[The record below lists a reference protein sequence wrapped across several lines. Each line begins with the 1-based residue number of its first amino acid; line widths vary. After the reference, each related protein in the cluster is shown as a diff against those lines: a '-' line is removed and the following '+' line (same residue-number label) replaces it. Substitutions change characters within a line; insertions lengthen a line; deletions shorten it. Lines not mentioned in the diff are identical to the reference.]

1 MKCFLFH
8 PTAHGKK
15 ARLFSCRIRLD
26 GWQKA
31 RTFPLHV
38 TDRRVASQKL
48 AELLREIEQEQHGI
62 IAPKLLRDAAQTPIA
77 DHLRAFLADL
87 KALRRAPNTLAR
99 YESVIPTLCER
110 CGWVMVRDVTES
122 SFVAWRAKSSLHPK
136 TLNTGLGAMGSLL
149 NWMERQKLILA
160 NPLKHVQ
167 KVANHAAGSYRR
179 ALSLEQ
185 VKNLLAV
192 APPHRAIV
200 YQTVLYTGVRRA
212 ELNGLKREDFDLEG
226 NPPRL
231 RVPSSISKNRKPSEH
246 YLRPEL
252 VESLKGF
259 ISADA
264 QPSALVFRGR
274 VPRVATFKKDLTAAG
289 IPFEDGGR
297 RVDFHSLRNTFITL
311 LSVAG
316 VSPRTAMALARHSD
330 IKLTMNLYT
339 DPQRLGLQEGM
350 TLFPSFSVPNSDA
363 PRAAPAGV
371 FSGHSA

>member
-1 MKCFLFH
+1 M
-8 PTAHGKK
+8 
-15 ARLFSCRIRLD
+15 
-26 GWQKA
+26 
-31 RTFPLHV
+31 
-38 TDRRVASQKL
+38 
-48 AELLREIEQEQHGI
+48 
-62 IAPKLLRDAAQTPIA
+62 
-77 DHLRAFLADL
+77 
-87 KALRRAPNTLAR
+87 
-99 YESVIPTLCER
+99 
-110 CGWVMVRDVTES
+110 
-122 SFVAWRAKSSLHPK
+122 
-136 TLNTGLGAMGSLL
+136 
-149 NWMERQKLILA
+149 
-160 NPLKHVQ
+160 
-167 KVANHAAGSYRR
+167 
-179 ALSLEQ
+179 
-185 VKNLLAV
+185 
-192 APPHRAIV
+192 
-200 YQTVLYTGVRRA
+200 LYTGVRRA

-316 VSPRTAMALARHSD
+316 VSPRTAMALARHSE

-339 DPQRLGLQEGM
+339 DPQRLGLQQGM
-350 TLFPSFSVPNSDA
+350 TLLPSFTVPNSDA

-371 FSGHSA
+371 FSGHSASQAVVPGQRCNFTEVVELVKVIRHEATQVAPRQPGKMVGLVRFELTTSCTPCKRATRLRYSPNKEGSGNRPSAPDASDFARQPKMTFSRPEPVPQTSSLLWR